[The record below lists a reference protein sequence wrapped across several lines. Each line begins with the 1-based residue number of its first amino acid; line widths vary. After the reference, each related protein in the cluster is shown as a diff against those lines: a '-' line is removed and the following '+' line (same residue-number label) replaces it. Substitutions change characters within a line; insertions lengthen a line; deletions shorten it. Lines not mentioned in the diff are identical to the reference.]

1 MDKIHDFMHNPRKM
15 AQMKEQTENMPKF
28 VAEKMSRTY
37 ASWLQW
43 WRSTITSDD
52 YMKYL
57 STTVSSTLFDICYV
71 NKRLHVFDSFVHV
84 KRKIFVVNLFSN
96 TCSSIC
102 LTPSVTYLLHVQYIY
117 CGLVEKNFFFKFEIV
132 IKLI

>member
-84 KRKIFVVNLFSN
+84 KRKNICSEFIFQYMFK
-96 TCSSIC
+96 
-102 LTPSVTYLLHVQYIY
+102 YLLHVQYIY

>member
-57 STTVSSTLFDICYV
+57 STTVGSTILSYPLLAV
-71 NKRLHVFDSFVHV
+71 PSFLAH
-84 KRKIFVVNLFSN
+84 LS
-96 TCSSIC
+96 
-102 LTPSVTYLLHVQYIY
+102 
-117 CGLVEKNFFFKFEIV
+117 
-132 IKLI
+132 